1 MGRGGGA
8 DREGGRGSEVGK
20 ARETS
25 SKVEGERWRVGAVGR
40 RPLIVT
46 AEHC

>member
-1 MGRGGGA
+1 MGRGGEA
-8 DREGGRGSEVGK
+8 DREGGRGSEIGK
-20 ARETS
+20 ARERS